1 MAAKKVQS
9 IKLTEEELSQIKN
22 LEQRNSALNNEIAR
36 VGLVKL
42 SLKQSQDTIEAYY
55 KENVQIEK
63 QIAKTLED
71 KYGPGRVDTA
81 TGEFIPG

>member
-9 IKLTEEELSQIKN
+9 VKLTEEELSQIKN
-22 LEQRNSALNNEIAR
+22 LEQRNLALNNEIAR
-36 VGLVKL
+36 VGLIKL
-42 SLKQSQDTIEAYY
+42 SLQQSESTIESYY
-55 KENVQIEK
+55 KENVQLEK
-63 QIAKTLED
+63 QIAKALEG

>member
-9 IKLTEEELSQIKN
+9 VKLTEEELSQIKN
-22 LEQRNSALNNEIAR
+22 LEQRNLALNNEIAR
-36 VGLVKL
+36 VGLIKL
-42 SLKQSQDTIEAYY
+42 SLQQSESTIESYY
-55 KENVQIEK
+55 KENVQLEK
-63 QIAKTLED
+63 QIAKALED